1 MDRLSQQK
9 IQPSPRQGANTVR
22 HLFATSDS
30 FVHVIV
36 QLRRDFRSGTPR
48 VLAPMSASLLLLY
61 AIALAWGGQWLG
73 AGLAA
78 GLAGLAGWRFW
89 RMRRSANRPT
99 EGLWIAGLDVAG
111 CLLACYYSGAAA
123 LPWLF
128 PVMMTNYFL
137 CEPRRAVLLNVPLLL
152 VPILLPG
159 MLTGLGQGFSVIAVG
174 LLTMVLGL
182 AFSVRLQDDRV
193 HLEELASL
201 DALTGLP
208 NRRMLE
214 RAMTRQIDE
223 RRDHERLNGL
233 IILDVDHF
241 KEVNDVYGHSAG
253 DAALAD
259 LATILRFELRSGD
272 EVFRFGGEEF
282 VVLLRVESLADLELA
297 TERLRKA
304 IRSALRGPGG
314 RITVSLG
321 AARHAGET
329 HWQDWF
335 SRADAALYLAKNN
348 GRDNYRVAD
357 HL

>member
-1 MDRLSQQK
+1 M
-9 IQPSPRQGANTVR
+9 
-22 HLFATSDS
+22 
-30 FVHVIV
+30 IV
-36 QLRRDFRSGTPR
+36 QLRRDFRTGALR
-48 VLAPMSASLLLLY
+48 ALAPMTATFLLLY
-61 AIALAWGGQWLG
+61 AAALGWAGQVVP
-73 AGLAA
+73 ATLAA
-78 GLAGLAGWRFW
+78 LLAALAGWRMW
-89 RMRRSANRPT
+89 RARRAPSTRG
-99 EGLWIAGLDVAG
+99 GLWLAVINVAG
-111 CLLACYYSGAAA
+111 CLLACAHSGATA

-137 CEPRRAVLLNVPLLL
+137 CEPRRAVLLNLPLLL
-152 VPILLPG
+152 APVLLPG
-159 MLTGLGQGFSVIAVG
+159 MLTSLGQGFSTISVA
-174 LLTMVLGL
+174 LLTMGLGL
-182 AFSVRLQDDRV
+182 AFTLRINDDRV
-193 HLEELASL
+193 ELEELASM

-214 RAMTRQIDE
+214 RALTRQIED
-223 RRDHERLNGL
+223 RREYERLNGL

-241 KEVNDVYGHSAG
+241 KEINDLHGHAAG

-259 LATILRFELRSGD
+259 LATILRFEVRGSD

-304 IRSALRGPGG
+304 IRGALRGPGG
-314 RITVSLG
+314 KITVSLG

-348 GRDNYRVAD
+348 GRDNYRIAD
-357 HL
+357 NL